1 MKLLHAITKYFQ
13 INWKIERTKICG
25 SVFLS
30 KNKII
35 TKMKLLVGNSAITE
49 VNELKNIKF
58 MFFRMQIFHIY
69 NLKSK
74 CHNYI
79 NFNLNVKTKAQE
91 RLV

>member
-1 MKLLHAITKYFQ
+1 
-13 INWKIERTKICG
+13 
-25 SVFLS
+25 
-30 KNKII
+30 
-35 TKMKLLVGNSAITE
+35 MKLLVGNSAITE

-74 CHNYI
+74 CHIYI